1 MNIMWL
7 ICAFAFIVVG
17 YLFGSLNFAIIIGKI
32 FYKTD
37 VREYGSKNAGATN
50 TLRVLGT
57 VPAVCVLVLDTL
69 KAVFA
74 FLFTFFITKDRFVSY
89 LAATSASIGHNYPVY
104 FGFKGGKGVTVSLGA
119 VFCFHP
125 LAGLCTLLTGVV
137 IIALKKYVSLGSIA
151 AAFSAPFWVLYFCRG
166 SSLRSVAVL
175 LTVVLALQ
183 IIIRHTA
190 NIKRLLNHN
199 ENKISFGKKGEK

>member
-7 ICAFAFIVVG
+7 IWTFAFIVVG
-17 YLFGSLNFAIIIGKI
+17 YLFGSLNFSIIIGKL

-69 KAVFA
+69 KAVLA
-74 FLFTFFITKDRFVSY
+74 FLFTFWITKDRLISY

-137 IIALKKYVSLGSIA
+137 IIALKRYVSLGSVT
-151 AAFSAPFWVLYFCRG
+151 AAFSAPFWVLLFCGGSDLRG
-166 SSLRSVAVL
+166 TAVF
-175 LTVVLALQ
+175 LTVILALQ
-183 IIIRHTA
+183 IIVRHRE
-190 NIKRLLNHN
+190 NIKRLVNHN
-199 ENKISFGKKGEK
+199 ENKISFHKKGEK